1 MPEPVPYASAIPDT
15 PSRARL
21 RTVIAGAWLV
31 ILLYAAYAAF
41 WNLFDDQERIGTLF
55 FTLFDNPNFSQLTYS
70 VRLVVDP
77 VFTAFVIGAASAAV
91 LWHWPIRRATW
102 ILLLP
107 AAAAVWGFIGPP
119 HEGLVMAPFLALT
132 VGAVQCACV
141 FAGIRFGRPIT
152 ALLANWILPPSLNA
166 ELTALWTR
174 R

>member
-15 PSRARL
+15 PPRARL

-31 ILLYAAYAAF
+31 IVLYAAYGAF
-41 WNLFDDQERIGTLF
+41 WNLFDDQERIGAAF
-55 FTLFDNPNFSQLTYS
+55 FTLFDNPNFLGLMVSA
-70 VRLVVDP
+70 RLAVGP
-77 VFTAFVIGAASAAV
+77 IFTAFVFGVASVAV

-119 HEGLVMAPFLALT
+119 HEGLVLTLPFASSA
-132 VGAVQCACV
+132 VAVQCACV

-152 ALLANWILPPSLNA
+152 SLLANWILPPSLNA